1 MSYKCFQLCFNKE
14 DPLTIFTMEMK
25 INQLNY
31 YDFNIKLDLTYNLYI
46 KELNR
51 TLVTMYTITLN
62 YDVDK
67 KTHFFDI
74 KVNYNL
80 EDSDENKLIKIELKE
95 LEQQPKID
103 MNELLTEI
111 QSLKSKVKQYE
122 EMEYE
127 VKEEKKKEDEIV
139 VTPKKLEVHA
149 PYLCSSVDVVERPNK
164 KKINIE
170 NKLITLL
177 NDSSIVPTQLE
188 VVNNDNEDIEEKV
201 YYHLKLISTDTDI
214 KNNITFII
222 TQLVKFVDNFTLPG
236 FRKKELV
243 ISSIH
248 KVLLE
253 QKVDKQTIDYM
264 INNLCPEMIDMLIS
278 VDKRKTSI
286 KKKTICK

>member
-1 MSYKCFQLCFNKE
+1 MSYKCFQLCFNKD

-51 TLVTMYTITLN
+51 TLVTMYTISLN

-103 MNELLTEI
+103 MNELLNEI
-111 QSLKSKVKQYE
+111 KTLKSKVKQYE

-127 VKEEKKKEDEIV
+127 VKEEEIV
-139 VTPKKLEVHA
+139 VTPKKLEVHT

-222 TQLVKFVDNFTLPG
+222 AQLVKFVDNFKIPG

-248 KVLLE
+248 RVLDE
-253 QKVDKQTIDYM
+253 QKVDKENIDYM

-278 VDKRKTSI
+278 VDRRKTSI
-286 KKKTICK
+286 KKKSICK